1 MNEKDFDYN
10 EFVEFMNS
18 LSGFSEAVNL
28 ERKAR
33 NFDVIETLDVIDES
47 VTQSNDL
54 TLAKHMLSCIG
65 VVT

>member
-1 MNEKDFDYN
+1 MNEKEFDYN
-10 EFVEFMNS
+10 EFVQFMNS
-18 LSGFSEAVNL
+18 LSGFNEAVNL

-33 NFDVIETLDVIDES
+33 NFDVIETLDGIDES

>member
-18 LSGFSEAVNL
+18 FSGFNEAVNL

-33 NFDVIETLDVIDES
+33 NFDVIEILDVIDES
-47 VTQSNDL
+47 VTRSNDL